1 MKVIGFGEIIWDV
14 YPEESVIGG
23 AMLNFCSHMAHLGDT
38 VCLLSAIGQDGLGK
52 AALDELK
59 RHGVMTGFVQKNKK
73 DTGRCI
79 VTLDEN
85 KKPTFNVLT
94 DTSYANIRADV
105 PVIEKIRVF
114 GADLFVFNTLI
125 QRSPVSRKALKTILD
140 KVSFPEIFCDINI
153 RQGCYDRE
161 SLLLSIFNFSYLFYI
176 LLDLGII
183 EPYDPADLPRAVAEK
198 FRNIRAVIYTRGAE
212 GSEVFD
218 AKSGETFRSGRPEQV
233 EVVSTV
239 GAGDCYGATFCHCY
253 FSGKTIPEAISEA
266 TKRANI
272 VVSHREA
279 VPF

>member
-94 DTSYANIRADV
+94 DTSYDNIRADV
-105 PVIEKIRVF
+105 PVIEKIRGF

-161 SLLLSIFNFSYLFYI
+161 SLLLCMEKATVVKISDDEGHF

-233 EVVSTV
+233 
-239 GAGDCYGATFCHCY
+239 
-253 FSGKTIPEAISEA
+253 
-266 TKRANI
+266 
-272 VVSHREA
+272 
-279 VPF
+279 